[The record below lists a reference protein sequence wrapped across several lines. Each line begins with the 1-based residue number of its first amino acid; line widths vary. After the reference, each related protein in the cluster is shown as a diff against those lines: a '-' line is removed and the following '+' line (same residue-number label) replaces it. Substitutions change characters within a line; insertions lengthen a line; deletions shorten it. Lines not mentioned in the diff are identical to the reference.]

1 MLFENAGGPLAA
13 HTHATGNAYRL
24 VDDEQLPV
32 IARDEPE
39 PASKTGLVE
48 YLKVDAGADKLA
60 NKGPGGPASA
70 NPIQKHSYRDSSS
83 GGSGQRVAEAAPHLV

>member
-1 MLFENAGGPLAA
+1 MTLEDTRRPFAPHA
-13 HTHATGNAYRL
+13 HTARYADGL

-60 NKGPGGPASA
+60 NKGAGGPASA